1 MAITVE
7 ELTKQLSAFPP
18 KAKVSMHS
26 SLENVIRAEQG
37 EDGLVLLFVDSD
49 LDDDL
54 DDEEDGDDDDDSDL
68 EDDICPRCEE
78 EEADCIC

>member
-18 KAKVSMHS
+18 QAKVSMYS
-26 SLENVIRAEQG
+26 SLEDVIRAEQG
-37 EDGLVLLFVDSD
+37 DDGLILLFVASD
-49 LDDDL
+49 EDDDL
-54 DDEEDGDDDDDSDL
+54 EDEDDSSDEDP